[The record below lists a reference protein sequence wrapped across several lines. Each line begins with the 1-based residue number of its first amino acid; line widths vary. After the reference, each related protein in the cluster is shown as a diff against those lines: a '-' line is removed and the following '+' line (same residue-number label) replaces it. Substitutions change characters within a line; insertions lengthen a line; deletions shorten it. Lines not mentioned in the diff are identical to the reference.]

1 MLFVIEGRDGA
12 NMLETRLS
20 TRPAHL
26 DYIKSLGD
34 KVIFGGP
41 FLDQN
46 EKPNGSLIVIK
57 AQDLAEAKLIANN
70 DPYVSAG
77 VFETSEVRQWNMVI
91 NNG

>member
-12 NMLETRLS
+12 NMLELRLK

-26 DYIKSLGD
+26 DYIKSLGN
-34 KVIFGGP
+34 KVVFGGP

-46 EKPNGSLIVIK
+46 EKPNGSLIVVEVK
-57 AQDLAEAKLIANN
+57 DLAEAKLIANN

-91 NNG
+91 NNA